1 MSFHFVNQSDINK
14 RERKL
19 IRSHVMKGKNLG
31 RKIQKRG
38 KRSEQ
43 RANESIIMAS
53 NHETALIRTWAGT
66 QCDGPILA
74 LTRHFADDLGLLYP
88 TNGITPQIRLRLQQL
103 CFYTLDIMSPPDF
116 CQSTGVIEWLW
127 YQLALHNKAY
137 FHCTIAMASAW
148 AAFLTGDS
156 YHSPV
161 ALGHMSEAYRLVN
174 IQLSSKDALSDT
186 TVAVVAAINIY
197 DRLYGNAQKA
207 MVHHN
212 GLTNLIALRGGIRE
226 LAKKNFVI
234 AEKAFRSDIELAL
247 HCGSRPKF
255 SSKDVPRHL
264 ILINSKDCPEAYNPQ
279 EAELTTS
286 ILYLSVGPEL
296 RDAVLDSL
304 RLSYVLDRASRK
316 RKLDPTVFQTTL
328 IYVGYRLLET
338 KLLHHGF
345 RVGTTFDILVQ
356 LAMIGF
362 QNTFCFG
369 IGRKLVIFPL
379 LVEQFRSVA
388 RTISENNR
396 PRQMVVFWALLIG
409 KVSSL
414 TLGEDSWLVPKLKT
428 LANELGF
435 RTWPEVSNAL
445 RAFPWVKAAH
455 EAQGEEFWNT
465 KLAQDL
471 PL

>member
-14 RERKL
+14 ERKL
-19 IRSHVMKGKNLG
+19 IRSHVMRGKNLG
-31 RKIQKRG
+31 RKRQKRE
-38 KRSEQ
+38 KRLEPTAEKSVIPV
-43 RANESIIMAS
+43 SD
-53 NHETALIRTWAGT
+53 HETALITTWSGT
-66 QCDGPILA
+66 QCDSPILA
-74 LTRHFADDLGLLYP
+74 LTRHFADDLGLLYS
-88 TNGITPQIRLRLQQL
+88 TNGITPQTRLRLQQL
-103 CFYTLDIMSPPDF
+103 CFYTLDVISPPDY
-116 CQSTGVIEWLW
+116 CRSTGVIEWIW
-127 YQLALHNKAY
+127 FQLALYNKAY
-137 FHCTIAMASAW
+137 FHCTIAMASAC

-156 YHSPV
+156 CHSPV

-174 IQLSSKDALSDT
+174 IQLSSNDALSDT

-197 DRLYGNAQKA
+197 DRLYGNAEKA

-255 SSKDVPRHL
+255 SSGDVPHHL
-264 ILINSKDCPEAYNPQ
+264 ILINSKDFSEAYKPQ
-279 EAELTTS
+279 EAELVKS

-304 RLSYVLDRASRK
+304 RLSHALNQASRE
-316 RKLDPTVFQTTL
+316 RKLEPTVFQTTL

-338 KLLHHGF
+338 RLLHHGF
-345 RVGTTFDILVQ
+345 RVGTTFDNLVQ

-369 IGRKLVIFPL
+369 IGRKLLTFPL
-379 LVEQFRSVA
+379 VIEQFRSAA
-388 RTISENNR
+388 RIISESTG
-396 PRQMVVFWALLIG
+396 PRQMVVFWALLMG
-409 KVSSL
+409 KVSAL
-414 TLGEDSWLVPKLKT
+414 TLGDDSWLVPKLKT

-435 RTWPEVSNAL
+435 RTWPEVSSAL
-445 RAFPWVKAAH
+445 RAFPWVKASH

-465 KLAQDL
+465 RLAPAL